1 MFKDLKHL
9 LLISDLDGT
18 LLPSDKRIPPEDLEI
33 IRQFQAAGGR
43 FTIATG
49 RTYEAASVYLEQ
61 VQPNAP
67 VILYNGAMLFDPVK
81 KQPIATLPLASSVR
95 QIVRELL
102 NWNPDMGAE
111 ILTADGIYVIRLNAV
126 ERQHIATCGVSPVF
140 TDLAHAPED
149 GWLKVLFALE
159 PPEVDRL
166 AAYAASRQDTE
177 VEYVR
182 SADVFLEILPAGVS
196 KGTAIARF
204 RDRLADRDTQ
214 IAAAGD
220 YDNDLTMLQH
230 ADVGIAPANAQPN
243 VKAAADLVLPD
254 TCDQHGLPRLMQQL
268 MERT

>member
-102 NWNPDMGAE
+102 DWNPDMGAE
-111 ILTADGIYVIRLNAV
+111 ILTADGIYVIRLN
-126 ERQHIATCGVSPVF
+126 
-140 TDLAHAPED
+140 
-149 GWLKVLFALE
+149 
-159 PPEVDRL
+159 
-166 AAYAASRQDTE
+166 
-177 VEYVR
+177 
-182 SADVFLEILPAGVS
+182 
-196 KGTAIARF
+196 
-204 RDRLADRDTQ
+204 
-214 IAAAGD
+214 
-220 YDNDLTMLQH
+220 

-254 TCDQHGLPRLMQQL
+254 TCDRHGLPRLMQQL

>member
-18 LLPSDKRIPPEDLEI
+18 LLPFDKRIPPEDLEI

-102 NWNPDMGAE
+102 DWNPDMGAE

-159 PPEVDRL
+159 PPEV
-166 AAYAASRQDTE
+166 
-177 VEYVR
+177 
-182 SADVFLEILPAGVS
+182 
-196 KGTAIARF
+196 
-204 RDRLADRDTQ
+204 DRLADRDTQ

>member
-102 NWNPDMGAE
+102 DWNPDMGAE
-111 ILTADGIYVIRLNAV
+111 ILTADGIYVIRLNAAGYGSGICPV
-126 ERQHIATCGVSPVF
+126 GGCVPGDPAGRGIQGYGHCPVS
-140 TDLAHAPED
+140 
-149 GWLKVLFALE
+149 
-159 PPEVDRL
+159 
-166 AAYAASRQDTE
+166 
-177 VEYVR
+177 R
-182 SADVFLEILPAGVS
+182 SAG
-196 KGTAIARF
+196 G
-204 RDRLADRDTQ
+204 Q
-214 IAAAGD
+214 G
-220 YDNDLTMLQH
+220 H
-230 ADVGIAPANAQPN
+230 
-243 VKAAADLVLPD
+243 PD
-254 TCDQHGLPRLMQQL
+254 CRSRGLRQ
-268 MERT
+268 

>member
-67 VILYNGAMLFDPVK
+67 VILYNGAMLFDPMK
-81 KQPIATLPLASSVR
+81 KQHIATLPLASSVR

-102 NWNPDMGAE
+102 DWNPDMGAE

-140 TDLAHAPED
+140 TDLAHA
-149 GWLKVLFALE
+149 
-159 PPEVDRL
+159 PEVDRL